1 MSSNHFR
8 WPEWVGWVGRRQRA
22 CLPHPIAAGIRV
34 PVAMWLL
41 LLSGFACAQD
51 YEREQRWADQILPG
65 LMVGEPIWL
74 KQKNGHK
81 FLALYAEA
89 RNARGAA
96 IVAHGRGWSPDY
108 ELYGILRG
116 KLTEA
121 GYTTLAIQLPVLGG
135 GAKIGDYLPTYPD
148 ARERF
153 QLAAD
158 YLKAKGYKNIAI
170 VSHSLGATMANQ
182 YLIETDD
189 KTVKAWVFIGIING
203 LEEMFRIKI
212 PVLDVFGS
220 KDWEV
225 TQVGA
230 YERRKQIM
238 KIKGSD
244 QIVVP
249 EALHFF
255 EGKEDELT
263 KIIVTF
269 LDQVF
274 HNGNPT
280 AAVSR

>member
-1 MSSNHFR
+1 M
-8 WPEWVGWVGRRQRA
+8 PLA
-22 CLPHPIAAGIRV
+22 I
-34 PVAMWLL
+34 LL
-41 LLSGFACAQD
+41 FLLSGFACAQD
-51 YEREQRWADQILPG
+51 YEREQRWADQILPS
-65 LMVGEPIWL
+65 LMIGEAVWL
-74 KQKNGHK
+74 QQKNGHK
-81 FLALYAEA
+81 FLALYTEA
-89 RNARGAA
+89 KNARGAA

-116 KLTEA
+116 KLAEA

-153 QLAAD
+153 QMAAD

-182 YLIETDD
+182 YLIDTDD
-189 KTVKAWVFIGIING
+189 KTVRAWVFVGIING

-220 KDWEV
+220 RDWEV

-244 QIVVP
+244 QVVVP

-280 AAVSR
+280 AAASR